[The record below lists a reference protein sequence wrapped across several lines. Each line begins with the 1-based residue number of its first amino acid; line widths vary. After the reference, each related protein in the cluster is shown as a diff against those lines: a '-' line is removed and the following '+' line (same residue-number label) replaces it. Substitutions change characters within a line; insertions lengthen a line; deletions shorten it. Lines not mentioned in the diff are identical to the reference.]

1 MNPQKNKPGD
11 YAVGSL
17 ESRVAARV
25 TLERMEA
32 ERKNDLHLVKIEFRG
47 CGDDDRILEFYEP
60 KKGRNQ

>member
-1 MNPQKNKPGD
+1 
-11 YAVGSL
+11 
-17 ESRVAARV
+17 
-25 TLERMEA
+25 MEA